1 MIVFGGR
8 TVCDGNQASDLA
20 DVWKYSLLNH
30 TWTQLTS
37 SNGPR
42 PRAIVASIYDG
53 HGRMITYEGGD
64 EVWSYSIA
72 NQVWTRLPSAN
83 GPSTGYGFSAIYD
96 GAGNMA
102 VFGGK
107 DGNDVDLGGVWEY
120 RLPEE

>member
-1 MIVFGGR
+1 
-8 TVCDGNQASDLA
+8 
-20 DVWKYSLLNH
+20 
-30 TWTQLTS
+30 
-37 SNGPR
+37 
-42 PRAIVASIYDG
+42 
-53 HGRMITYEGGD
+53 MITYEGGD